1 MTLNEM
7 LQSVRDDLGESGQQY
22 WKDAELER
30 WAYLVFNRLA
40 RQGLCVEA
48 EGKSNSLPGVQE
60 YNLPRDFGELKDVR
74 YVDDIHSQ
82 PVPLTLTDKQSIVTT
97 YGTLNTIGT
106 PYLFY
111 VFQDKIGLYPIPHKP
126 PVIEFGFTGACETF
140 SNIYNREDSEPF
152 NSIFETS
159 IEYSDNA
166 NMDEALDPCRVQIGY
181 VSVNLRRKGLPYDGA
196 LIMRLRPLV
205 DDGYALY
212 SSPKLA
218 TSIGVRS
225 QWHHFDFMLNPLEL
239 DETDTQWELAILPD
253 EDYLAENPSEHGGG
267 GIEIGVDA
275 DNTPYIQMHRHRK
288 DIEIDFYRN
297 ACPRVE
303 DKDEELD
310 LPYYPPL
317 RYHDLAT
324 DMITERALRKGQYDL
339 PAASDYKRR
348 NDKEIKYA
356 RAQAKVKTKGD
367 IVRVPRQVRMRQNVG
382 PYIDVI
388 NGRIVGR
395 AW

>member
-7 LQSVRDDLGESGQQY
+7 LQSVRDDLGESGQHY
-22 WKDAELER
+22 WKNAELER
-30 WAYLVFNRLA
+30 YAYLVFNRLA
-40 RQGLCVEA
+40 RQALCVEA

-60 YNLPRDFGELKDVR
+60 YVMPRDFGELKDAR
-74 YVDDIHSQ
+74 YVDAIHDQ

-97 YGTLNTIGT
+97 FGTLQTIGT

-111 VFQDKIGLYPIPHKP
+111 IHQDKMGLYPIPHKP
-126 PVIEFGFTGACETF
+126 PIIDFGFTGACETF
-140 SNIYNREDSEPF
+140 SHIYDREASEPF
-152 NSIFETS
+152 TSIFEAS
-159 IEYSDNA
+159 VEYTQAA
-166 NMDEALDPCRVQIGY
+166 NMNDALDPCSVQIGY
-181 VSVNLRRKGLPYDGA
+181 ISVHLRRKGLPYDGV
-196 LIMRLRPLV
+196 LVMRLRALA
-205 DDGYALY
+205 DDGYTIY

-218 TSIGVRS
+218 TSIGVRPE
-225 QWHHFDFMLNPLEL
+225 WHHFDFMLNPIEL
-239 DETDTQWELAILPD
+239 DETATQWELTIFPD
-253 EDYLAENPSEHGGG
+253 EDYLAENPAEHGGS
-267 GIEIGVDA
+267 GIEIGVDSEI
-275 DNTPYIQMHRHRK
+275 TPYIQMHRHRK
-288 DIEIDFYRN
+288 DIEIDYYRN
-297 ACPRVE
+297 ACPRVV

-310 LPYYPPL
+310 LPFYPPL

-339 PAASDYKRR
+339 PAANDYKQR
-348 NDKEIKYA
+348 NDKEIRYA

-367 IVRVPRQVRMRQNVG
+367 IIRVPRHVRMRQNVG